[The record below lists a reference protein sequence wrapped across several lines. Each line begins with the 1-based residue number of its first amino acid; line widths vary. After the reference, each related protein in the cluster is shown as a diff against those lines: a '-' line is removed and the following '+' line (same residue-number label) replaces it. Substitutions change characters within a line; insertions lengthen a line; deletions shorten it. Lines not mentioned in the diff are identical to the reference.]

1 VWESQLPGGH
11 PETLDVLE
19 QKDPFGHVTG
29 EDEPITQTDPSKQ
42 GSATVE
48 LGQ

>member
-1 VWESQLPGGH
+1 MYESQLPDGH

-29 EDEPITQTDPSKQ
+29 EDEPKTQTDPRKQ
-42 GSATVE
+42 GNETVE